1 MGEVQFRKLY
11 SVIEN
16 IFLFKTFTHL
26 LSLKKIRDSKMIKE
40 SVLNKLKSIVGKENF
55 SDSLEHKI
63 VYSYDATPVYHQM
76 PDAIVFPQTVDQ
88 ILELM
93 KLANE
98 EKFAVIPRGSGTG
111 LSGGS
116 IPVENSIVLVLT
128 KWRKILEVDV
138 DNQTMLVE
146 PGLITEMVDLEAMKY
161 NLFYPPDPGSIKVCT
176 IGGNVA
182 ENAGG
187 LRGLKYGVTKNYVMG
202 IEFVSPTGELI
213 SIGGKNYKDVAGY
226 NLRDVLIGS
235 EGTLGIFTKILLRL
249 IPRPK
254 LSRTILAAFKSVIDS
269 GKAVADITSS
279 GIVPSMLEFLDNT
292 TIKCV
297 EDYAKVGLDTS
308 INSLLIIEV
317 DGKTSEV
324 EDDQNKIKELCE
336 KNNALYV
343 KLANDENEANRL
355 KAARRSAFS
364 ALARVSPTTI
374 LEDATVPRSKLP
386 IMLEKIQQ
394 IVKEENVILGNFGHA
409 GDGNLHPTCLTDER
423 DKEKLHRAER
433 TFERI
438 FNEAIKLG
446 GTITGEHGTGL
457 AKKKFLELQFGSAGI
472 EFMKKL
478 KQVLDPNNVL
488 NPGKIFTIKP
498 KCEGRLPDSIS
509 EIKNFEV

>member
-1 MGEVQFRKLY
+1 
-11 SVIEN
+11 
-16 IFLFKTFTHL
+16 
-26 LSLKKIRDSKMIKE
+26 MIKE
-40 SVLNKLKSIVGKENF
+40 IVLNKIKSIVGADNF
-55 SDSLEHKI
+55 TTSDEHRI
-63 VYSYDATPVYHQM
+63 VYSYDATPVLNQL
-76 PDAIVFPQTVDQ
+76 PDAVVFPENAEQ
-88 ILELM
+88 ISAIM

-98 EKFAVIPRGSGTG
+98 EKFAVIPRGAGTG

-116 IPVENSIVLVLT
+116 IPVENSIVLVMT
-128 KWRKILEVDV
+128 KWRKIIELDI
-138 DNQTMLVE
+138 DNQTILVE
-146 PGLITEMVDLEAMKY
+146 PGVITETIDLEANKF

-187 LRGLKYGVTKNYVMG
+187 LRGLKYGVTKNYVLG

-213 SIGGKNYKDVAGY
+213 WTGGKNFKDVAGY
-226 NLRDVLIGS
+226 NLRDILVGS

-254 LSRTILAAFKSVIDS
+254 LSKTILAAFSTNVDS
-269 GKAVADITSS
+269 GKAVAEITSS
-279 GIVPSMLEFLDNT
+279 GITPAMLEFLDNT

-297 EDYAKVGLDTS
+297 EDYAKIGLDTS

-324 EDDQNKIKELCE
+324 EDDQNKIKNICE

-343 KLANDENEANRL
+343 KIAKDENEANKL

-386 IMLEKIQQ
+386 EMLEAIQK
-394 IVKEENVILGNFGHA
+394 IVKEEDVMLGNFGHA
-409 GDGNLHPTCLTDER
+409 GDGNLHPTCLTDEGNSTELH
-423 DKEKLHRAER
+423 KAEK

-438 FNEAIKLG
+438 FNTAIKLG
-446 GTITGEHGTGL
+446 GTITGEHGVGL
-457 AKKKFLELQFGSAGI
+457 AKKNFLELQIGSAGL
-472 EFMKKL
+472 EFMKKI
-478 KQVLDPNNVL
+478 KSVWDPNNVL
-488 NPGKIFTIKP
+488 NPGKIFSLKP
-498 KCEGRLPDSIS
+498 KCEGVLPSNKNQ
-509 EIKNFEV
+509 IKNFEEGI

>member
-1 MGEVQFRKLY
+1 MITEEV
-11 SVIEN
+11 
-16 IFLFKTFTHL
+16 
-26 LSLKKIRDSKMIKE
+26 LKKI
-40 SVLNKLKSIVGKENF
+40 KSIVGADNF
-55 SDSLEHKI
+55 SNSEEHRI
-63 VYSYDATPVYHQM
+63 VYSYDATPVYSQL
-76 PDAIVFPQTVDQ
+76 PDAVVFPQSSEQ
-88 ILELM
+88 ISEII

-98 EKFAVIPRGSGTG
+98 EIFAVIPRGAGTG

-116 IPVENSIVLVLT
+116 IPVENSIVLVMT

-138 DNQTMLVE
+138 DNQTILVE
-146 PGLITEMVDLEAMKY
+146 PGVITEVVDIEASKF

-213 SIGGKNYKDVAGY
+213 WIGGKNFKDVAGY
-226 NLRDVLIGS
+226 NLRDILVGS
-235 EGTLGIFTKILLRL
+235 EGTLGVFTKILLRL

-254 LSRTILAAFKSVIDS
+254 LSRTILAAFSSTVDS
-269 GKAVADITSS
+269 GKAVAEITAS
-279 GIVPSMLEFLDNT
+279 GITPSMLEFLDNT

-308 INSLLIIEV
+308 IDSLLIIEV

-324 EDDQNKIKELCE
+324 EEDQNKIKEICE
-336 KNNALYV
+336 KNNAIYV
-343 KLANDENEANRL
+343 KVAKDENEANKL

-364 ALARVSPTTI
+364 ALARFSPTTI

-386 IMLEKIQQ
+386 EMLEAIQK
-394 IVKEENVILGNFGHA
+394 IVKEENVLLGNFGHA

-423 DKEKLHRAER
+423 DKEALHRAEK

-438 FNEAIKLG
+438 FNQAIKLG

-457 AKKKFLELQFGSAGI
+457 SKRQFLELQVGSAGLDL
-472 EFMKKL
+472 MKKV
-478 KQVLDPNNVL
+478 KSVWDPNNIL
-488 NPGKIFTIKP
+488 NPGKIFTLKP
-498 KCEGRLPDSIS
+498 KCEGKLPSRKE
-509 EIKNFEV
+509 EIKNFGEGR